1 MLTIKNQ
8 ANRSILVLV
17 CAMLQDQLQ
26 KLLEVLCVGGVR
38 RHHQG
43 PGQDV
48 AHRDEHC
55 DRGSNL
61 ELGEGHVMSLFHP
74 RA

>member
-43 PGQDV
+43 LAKTLPTATNTVIVV
-48 AHRDEHC
+48 ATWNW
-55 DRGSNL
+55 G
-61 ELGEGHVMSLFHP
+61 
-74 RA
+74 RATS